1 VKNGSRLAA
10 LGGVVVAGAL
20 ALSACGSDDNV
31 GAGASNAPTGKID
44 CVKGTVNAAGASSQK
59 NAIEEWKKI
68 YAQQCAG
75 ATLNYNPAGSGAGIQ
90 AFLAGQVAFA
100 GSDSALDEQ
109 EAARARQ
116 RCQGNP
122 AWNLPMVVGPVAVIY
137 NLPGVDGLQ
146 LKPKT
151 LAAIFAGKLK
161 KWNDPAIAADNPGT
175 DLPDT
180 DIKPIH
186 RSDESGTTEN
196 FTDYLSNVAGD
207 EWKWEPEKKWPTEAG
222 GQGAPKSDGVVT
234 VLKQTEGG
242 ISYVEMSFAKKNGLQ
257 TAKIANGSGEYVE
270 VSEQSVGNALD
281 SAEIV
286 GQGHD
291 LALKLDYNTSAAG
304 AYPIFLVTYEVV
316 CSKGLPADQA
326 AFVKA
331 FLKYTAGEDGQKVLT
346 DAGYA
351 PLSPALAAKVRAAV
365 EALS

>member
-1 VKNGSRLAA
+1 MKNGSRLAA

-20 ALSACGSDDNV
+20 ALSACGSDNN
-31 GAGASNAPTGKID
+31 AGTDASNAPTGKVD

-90 AFLAGQVAFA
+90 AFLAGQVSFA
-100 GSDSALDEQ
+100 GSDSALDAE
-109 EAARARQ
+109 EAPKAQQ

-137 NLPGVDGLQ
+137 NLQGVDGLQ
-146 LKPKT
+146 LKPET
-151 LAAIFAGKLK
+151 LASIFAGKIK
-161 KWNDPAIAADNPGT
+161 KWNDPAIAKDNP
-175 DLPDT
+175 DAQLPDN

-186 RSDESGTTEN
+186 RADESGTTEN
-196 FTDYLSNVAGD
+196 FTDYLGNVAGD
-207 EWKWEPEKKWPTEAG
+207 VWKWEAEKKWPTEAG

-234 VLKQTEGG
+234 VLKQTQGG
-242 ISYVEMSFAKKNGLQ
+242 ISYVEMSFATKNSLQ
-257 TAKIANGSGEYVE
+257 TAKIANGAGEFVE
-270 VSEQSVGNALD
+270 VSEQSVGSALD
-281 SAEIV
+281 GAKIV
-286 GQGHD
+286 GQGND
-291 LALKLDYNTSAAG
+291 LAMELDYNTKTAG

-326 AFVKA
+326 QFVKA
-331 FLKYTAGEDGQKVLT
+331 FLKYTASEDGQKVLT
-346 DAGYA
+346 EAGYA
-351 PLSPALAAKVRAAV
+351 PLSDGLATKVRASI